1 MNVKEC
7 YEAIGGDYESMKRR
21 FLKDDR
27 IQRFALM
34 FLKDGSMDDLR
45 EGMRE
50 KDCDKAFLAAH
61 TLKGVC
67 LNLGLTG
74 LLAPVSEITEELR
87 AKDHEGAS
95 KLMPPVEQSYAAVC
109 EGLRELERA
118 GK

>member
-7 YEAIGGDYESMKRR
+7 YEAIGGDYESMKQR

-27 IQRFALM
+27 IRRFALM

-45 EGMRE
+45 AGMRE
-50 KDCDKAFLAAH
+50 KDCEKAFLAAH

-67 LNLGLTG
+67 LNLGFSG
-74 LLAPVSEITEELR
+74 LLAPVSGITEELR
-87 AKDHEGAS
+87 AGSYEGAS

-109 EGLRELERA
+109 EGLKELERS
-118 GK
+118 

>member
-45 EGMRE
+45 AGMRE
-50 KDCDKAFLAAH
+50 NDCEKAFLAAH
-61 TLKGVC
+61 TFKGVC

-74 LLAPVSEITEELR
+74 LLAPVSGITEELR
-87 AKDHEGAS
+87 AGSYEGAS
-95 KLMPPVEQSYAAVC
+95 KLMPLVEQSYEAVC
-109 EGLRELERA
+109 EGLKELERS
-118 GK
+118 

>member
-74 LLAPVSEITEELR
+74 LQCFRESINAETVLKGV
-87 AKDHEGAS
+87 GNS
-95 KLMPPVEQSYAAVC
+95 K
-109 EGLRELERA
+109 
-118 GK
+118 

>member
-45 EGMRE
+45 AGMRE
-50 KDCDKAFLAAH
+50 NDC
-61 TLKGVC
+61 
-67 LNLGLTG
+67 
-74 LLAPVSEITEELR
+74 
-87 AKDHEGAS
+87 
-95 KLMPPVEQSYAAVC
+95 
-109 EGLRELERA
+109 
-118 GK
+118 